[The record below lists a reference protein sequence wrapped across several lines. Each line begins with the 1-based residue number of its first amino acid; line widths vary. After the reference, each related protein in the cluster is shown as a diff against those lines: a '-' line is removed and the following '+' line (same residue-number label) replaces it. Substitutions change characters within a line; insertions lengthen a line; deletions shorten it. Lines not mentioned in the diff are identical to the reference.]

1 MPSPISKPSAIDQP
15 ASAAPQPALHTI
27 DGVPADRMPRHIA
40 VIMDGNGRWAGARS
54 LPRFHGHR
62 EGAKAVRR
70 LMTEAAKLG
79 IEYLTLY
86 SFSIENW
93 NRPREEVDQLMALYV
108 EYMAAERQTLAENNI
123 RLMQIGRRDN
133 LPPETIVE
141 LEKTIEAT
149 RSCTGPTLVLAV
161 NYSSRAEITD
171 GVRDIARRVASGEL
185 SPDDITE
192 STVSES
198 LYTAGI
204 PDPDLLI
211 RTSGEWRLSNYLL
224 WQISYA
230 ELYITDTLWPDFAE
244 HDLHEAIRSYAARD
258 RRFGRVAPAPSTA
271 PI

>member
-1 MPSPISKPSAIDQP
+1 MSQSTAPVSSSSVPLP
-15 ASAAPQPALHTI
+15 AMHTVEGVAP
-27 DGVPADRMPRHIA
+27 DRMPRHIA
-40 VIMDGNGRWAGARS
+40 VIMDGNGRWAKARS

-62 EGAKAVRR
+62 EGAQAVRR
-70 LMTEAAKLG
+70 LMTECAKLG

-108 EYMAAERQTLAENNI
+108 EYMAAERPTLVENNI
-123 RLMQIGRRDN
+123 RLKQIGRRDN

-149 RSCTGPTLVLAV
+149 RHCSGPTLVLAV

-171 GVRDIARRVASGEL
+171 GVRAIAERVARGEL
-185 SPDDITE
+185 DPADICERTI
-192 STVSES
+192 SDS

-211 RTSGEWRLSNYLL
+211 RTSGEMRLSNYLL

-230 ELYITDTLWPDFAE
+230 ELFVTDTLWPDFAE
-244 HDLHEAIRSYAARD
+244 HDLHEAVRAYAARD
-258 RRFGRVAPAPSTA
+258 RRFGRVCSGDAKADG
-271 PI
+271 

>member
-1 MPSPISKPSAIDQP
+1 MPMSTPPIKPITEP
-15 ASAAPQPALHTI
+15 IPTPHTI
-27 DGVPADRMPRHIA
+27 AGVDPERMPRHIA
-40 VIMDGNGRWAGARS
+40 VIMDGNGRWAKARS

-62 EGAKAVRR
+62 EGAQAVRR

-86 SFSIENW
+86 SFSTENW

-108 EYMAAERQTLAENNI
+108 EYMAAERKTLADNNI
-123 RLMQIGRRDN
+123 RLRQIGRRDR
-133 LPPETIVE
+133 LPAETIVE

-149 RSCTGPTLVLAV
+149 RHCTGPTLVLAV

-171 GVRDIARRVASGEL
+171 GVREIARQVASGEL

-192 STVSES
+192 STISDS

-211 RTSGEWRLSNYLL
+211 RTSGEMRLSNYLL

-230 ELYITDTLWPDFAE
+230 ELYVTETLWPDFNE
-244 HDLHEAIRSYAARD
+244 QDLHDAVRAYAARD
-258 RRFGRVAPAPSTA
+258 RRFGRVQSDAPTVAR
-271 PI
+271 